1 MLESQPVSENKSLIL
16 ASNSPR
22 RQQLLAL
29 CGVRFSVLVA
39 DVDESQRP
47 GEAPGDYVLRL
58 AEMKA
63 RKVAEKAGAG
73 KVIVAADTAVVDA
86 GEILGKPVD
95 EQDAVRMLK
104 RLRGHTH
111 QVYTGLALLRV
122 SDGRLVTDLTVTE
135 VPMRAYSDEEIKAYV
150 RTGDPLDK
158 AGAYG
163 IQHPGFQPVE
173 NLHGCFASVM
183 GLPLCRLT
191 WLLQEF
197 GITADPSA
205 AIRCQA
211 ELQYDC
217 QISGAILRREV
228 ADLHKGEE

>member
-1 MLESQPVSENKSLIL
+1 MLESQLVSEKNGLIL

-29 CGVRFSVLVA
+29 GGWSFSVLVA
-39 DVDESQRP
+39 DVDESQQP
-47 GEAPGDYVLRL
+47 DEAPGGYVLRL
-58 AEMKA
+58 AEIKA
-63 RKVAEKAGAG
+63 RKSAESSDDDGV
-73 KVIVAADTAVVDA
+73 VIAADTAVVDG

-95 EQDAVRMLK
+95 ESDAVRMLE

-111 QVYTGLALLRV
+111 RVFTGLALLRV
-122 SDGRLVTDLTVTE
+122 SDGRLLTDLTVTD
-135 VPMRAYSDEEIKAYV
+135 VPMRTYSDEEIQNYV

-191 WLLQEF
+191 YLLGEF
-197 GITADPSA
+197 GITSPSSA
-205 AIRCQA
+205 GARCQA
-211 ELQYDC
+211 VLQYDC
-217 QISGAILRREV
+217 QISSAVLR
-228 ADLHKGEE
+228 GELLNSYEGKE

>member
-1 MLESQPVSENKSLIL
+1 MLESQPVNEKISLIL

-29 CGVRFSVLVA
+29 GGWSFSVLVA
-39 DVDESQRP
+39 DVDESQHP

-63 RKVAEKAGAG
+63 RKSAEKADAD
-73 KVIVAADTAVVDA
+73 KVIIAADTAVVDA

-95 EQDAVRMLK
+95 KQDAVRMLK

-111 QVYTGLALLRV
+111 QVYTGLALLRA
-122 SDGRLVTDLTVTE
+122 SDGYLQTDLTVTD
-135 VPMRAYSDEEIKAYV
+135 VPMRAYSDGEIQAYV
-150 RTGDPLDK
+150 RSGDPLDK

-173 NLHGCFASVM
+173 NLRGCFASVM

-191 WLLQEF
+191 YLLGQF
-197 GITADPSA
+197 GIVPQSSA
-205 AIRCQA
+205 VLRCQA
-211 ELQYDC
+211 VLQYDC
-217 QISGAILRREV
+217 QISSSILRGELV
-228 ADLHKGEE
+228 NSYKGEE